1 MERYLRRPVLTIPCR
16 IPKSFFYQAEIS
28 VGPGISCRGKLKAR
42 RLLRID
48 GHFEGILEVQL
59 ASVHVGRSGLGC
71 GVDIYSFPFSSSD
84 SDTLHYYL
92 GSLKADICGAGSVL
106 VQGELTGNVLCR
118 EVIVIDGGR
127 IIGDIN
133 CKSIFIDKGVEVLG
147 DVNIHKL
154 SPSDVD
160 VNTHEVALDGSRY
173 IRSCANGEYPTTADC
188 LS

>member
-1 MERYLRRPVLTIPCR
+1 MTLT
-16 IPKSFFYQAEIS
+16 S
-28 VGPGISCRGKLKAR
+28 VPSL
-42 RLLRID
+42 
-48 GHFEGILEVQL
+48 
-59 ASVHVGRSGLGC
+59 SVTSEC
-71 GVDIYSFPFSSSD
+71 
-84 SDTLHYYL
+84 DTLHYYS

-106 VQGELTGNVLCR
+106 IQGELIGNVLCR

-133 CKSIFIDKGVEVLG
+133 CKSIFIDRGVEVLG
-147 DVNIHKL
+147 NVNIHKL

-173 IRSCANGEYPTTADC
+173 VRSCPNGEYPTATSC